1 MAAIKKELVTN
12 LVSAWQKQA
21 KSQGK
26 TLGGQEIMIKLLKRK
41 DKLGQNMQALVDSY
55 VDDGSQT
62 PLEDAARFFGLD
74 ASRAKGSRE
83 AGSVKTNPSVL
94 DTVKS
99 QAASAAMGLADAG
112 AGIVQGNKYVADK
125 INSGVNKVFG
135 TDLDTTAYDR
145 YNKEYKQ
152 ANEAVDGLRIAGG
165 RGGGDFVRGG
175 TEMAAT
181 LPAYLLGGGGATLPI
196 RAGQQGLVGAVIGG
210 ARYAENADKR
220 GKNVLGSAIGSA
232 VGQAGGEYVARGLGK
247 AGTKLVNAKRGN
259 LAPEYKEIDDLGRQF
274 DVPTTVGDINRGA
287 FTKRAEVA
295 LEQVPV
301 LGTGGIREAQNAAA
315 VRATNSSADGLKSK
329 MIAKDYEKLPQI
341 RAAAAAGD
349 RNAARV
355 LNIVETAGDDVGRT
369 LQASAEVRAFNESK
383 IASRLYDKVDD
394 AVRASGND
402 IVAPTKSVAALDE
415 AIEKQAAS
423 LAPDDVLTKELS
435 AISERINDPNISKSF
450 ANMRLLRSQLGDL
463 ADKYGSPVN
472 GNKAAAKVFG
482 DVRQAVDDDIAEFA
496 LNSGNQAIK
505 KAYKRADK
513 YYKDAMKR
521 SDKTIAS
528 AMKSNKPDEIY
539 NAFVKTGKGDRTNN
553 FYQALDGKGQ
563 AAIRYKM
570 AEEAISK
577 ATNPST
583 GNFSPAKFAGEFE
596 RMAEPFDKIFKGDDK
611 KQMDGLVKLMRHIE
625 RAGQYKENPPTGNRV
640 IPWLVA
646 GATAINPVTAVK
658 VGGLSLFARS
668 MLTTRA
674 GKNLLLAA
682 NKLPETQQ
690 AALDNILMNAA
701 KVAAANGAKSGQ
713 EVSNSVAGTKVSDG
727 NSKALTSF

>member
-1 MAAIKKELVTN
+1 MAAIKKELVVN
-12 LVSAWQKQA
+12 LIKAYEK
-21 KSQGK
+21 KGM
-26 TLGGQEIMIKLLKRK
+26 GGQQIMIKLLKRK

-135 TDLDTTAYDR
+135 TDLDTNAYDR

-152 ANEAVDGLRIAGG
+152 ANDAVDGLRIAGG
-165 RGGGDFVRGG
+165 RGGSDFVRGG

-210 ARYAENADKR
+210 ARYAEDADQR

-232 VGQAGGEYVARGLGK
+232 AGQAGGEYVARGLGK
-247 AGTKLVNAKRGN
+247 AGTKLINAKRGN
-259 LAPEYKEIDDLGRQF
+259 LAPEYREIDELGKQF
-274 DVPTTVGDINRGA
+274 DVRTSVGDIKGGGVIKN
-287 FTKRAEVA
+287 TETH
-295 LEQVPV
+295 LERIPIV
-301 LGTGGIREAQNAAA
+301 GMGKFRESQNAQAVAA
-315 VRATNSSADGLKSK
+315 TGKITGKLKRVMSDT
-329 MIAKDYEKLPQI
+329 DYKAIPAI
-341 RAAAAAGD
+341 RAAAQAGD

-369 LQASAEVRAFNESK
+369 LQASAEVRAFREGN
-383 IASRLYDKVDD
+383 IASKLYDKVDD
-394 AVRASGND
+394 AVKASGSD
-402 IVAPTKSVAALDE
+402 IVTPTKSTAALDE
-415 AIEKQAAS
+415 ALQKQAAS

-435 AISERINDPNISKSF
+435 AISERINDPDISKSF
-450 ANMRLLRSQLGDL
+450 ANMRLLRSQLSGL

-472 GNKAAAKVFG
+472 GNKAAAKIFG
-482 DVRQAVDDDIAEFA
+482 DVRQAVDDDIADFA

-513 YYKDAMKR
+513 FYKDAMKR
-521 SDKTIAS
+521 SDTAIAN
-528 AMKSNKPDEIY
+528 AMKNNKPDEIY
-539 NAFVKTGKGDRTNN
+539 KAFVKTGKGDRANN
-553 FYQALDGKGQ
+553 FYRALDPKGQ
-563 AAIRYKM
+563 AALRYQM
-570 AEEAISK
+570 ADEAINK
-577 ATNPST
+577 ATNEST
-583 GNFSPAKFAGEFE
+583 GSFSPANFAKEFE
-596 RMAEPFDKIFKGDDK
+596 QLSEPYSQIFKGDDK

-625 RAGQYKENPPTGNRV
+625 RAGQYKENPPTGLRLTDVAMVGGAMSN
-640 IPWLVA
+640 PTGTLQVA
-646 GATAINPVTAVK
+646 GIAAIAKT
-658 VGGLSLFARS
+658 L
-668 MLTTRA
+668 LTTRA

-690 AALDNILMNAA
+690 IALDNLLKNAA
-701 KVAAANGAKSGQ
+701 KVTAASGSKTGQ
-713 EVSNSVAGTKVSDG
+713 DALNKIAGKRVSNEDD
-727 NSKALTSF
+727 KALTSF

>member
-12 LVSAWQKQA
+12 LIKAYEKQ
-21 KSQGK
+21 GM
-26 TLGGQEIMIKLLKRK
+26 GGQQIMIKLLKRK
-41 DKLGQNMQALVDSY
+41 DQVGKNMQSLIDSY
-55 VDDGSQT
+55 VEDGSQT
-62 PLEDAARFFGLD
+62 PLEDAGRFFGINTG
-74 ASRAKGSRE
+74 RAKGSRE
-83 AGSVKTNPSVL
+83 VGEVNKNPSII

-99 QAASAAMGLADAG
+99 QAASAGMGLSDAA

-125 INSGVNKVFG
+125 VNSGVNKVFG
-135 TDLDTTAYDR
+135 TKLDTNALDR
-145 YNKEYKQ
+145 YNKEYEQ
-152 ANEAVDGLRIAGG
+152 ANAATDGLRTQAG
-165 RGGGDFVRGG
+165 RGGGDWIRGG
-175 TEMAAT
+175 TEIAAT
-181 LPAYLLGGGGATLPI
+181 LPAYLATGGGATLPI
-196 RAGQQGLVGAVIGG
+196 RAVQQGLVGAVIGG
-210 ARYAENADKR
+210 ARYAEDADQR

-232 VGQAGGEYVARGLGK
+232 VGQAGGEYVARGVGK
-247 AGTKLVNAKRGN
+247 AATKLINAKKGN
-259 LAPEYKEIDDLGRQF
+259 LAPAYKEIDDLGKQF

-287 FTKRAEVA
+287 FTKRAEVV

-301 LGTGGIREAQNAAA
+301 LGTGGVREAQNAAA
-315 VRATNSSADGLKSK
+315 VKATNSAADGLKSK
-329 MIAKDYEKLPQI
+329 MTAKGYEKLPQI

-383 IASRLYDKVDD
+383 IASRLYDKVDE
-394 AVRASGND
+394 AVSASGND
-402 IVAPTKSVAALDE
+402 IVTPTKSVAALDE
-415 AIEKQAAS
+415 SIQKQAAS

-463 ADKYGSPVN
+463 AEKYGSPVN
-472 GNKAAAKVFG
+472 GNKAAAKIFG
-482 DVRQAVDDDIAEFA
+482 DVRQAVDDDIADFA

-513 YYKDAMKR
+513 FYKDAMKR
-521 SDKTIAS
+521 SDTAIAN
-528 AMKSNKPDEIY
+528 AMKNNKPDEIY
-539 NAFVKTGKGDRTNN
+539 KAFVKTGKGDRANN

-563 AAIRYKM
+563 AAIRYQM

-583 GNFSPAKFAGEFE
+583 GNFSPAEFAREFE
-596 RMAEPFDKIFKGDDK
+596 RMSEPFDRVFKGDDK

-701 KVAAANGAKSGQ
+701 KVSAANGAKTGQ
-713 EVSNSVAGTKVSDG
+713 EVSNNVAGTKVSED

>member
-1 MAAIKKELVTN
+1 MAAIKKEMVTN
-12 LVSAWQKQA
+12 LVNAWQKQA

-62 PLEDAARFFGLD
+62 PLEDAAKFFGLN

-135 TDLDTTAYDR
+135 TDLDTNAYDR

-210 ARYAENADKR
+210 ARYAEDADQR
-220 GKNVLGSAIGSA
+220 GKNVLGTAIGSA

-247 AGTKLVNAKRGN
+247 AGTKLLNAKRGN
-259 LAPEYKEIDDLGRQF
+259 LAPEYKEIDDLGKQF
-274 DVPTTVGDINRGA
+274 DVRTSVGDINRGA
-287 FTKRAEVA
+287 FTGRAEVA

-301 LGTGGIREAQNAAA
+301 LGMGGFREAQNTQASAATKRVTGKLRQA
-315 VRATNSSADGLKSK
+315 MSDTDYKS
-329 MIAKDYEKLPQI
+329 LPTI
-341 RAAAAAGD
+341 RAAADAGD

-355 LNIVETAGDDVGRT
+355 LNIVETAGDDTGRV
-369 LQASAEVRAFNESK
+369 LQASAEVRAFREGK
-383 IASRLYDKVDD
+383 IASRLYDKVDE
-394 AVRASGND
+394 AVAASGND
-402 IVAPTKSVAALDE
+402 IVTPTKSTAALDD
-415 AIEKQAAS
+415 ALQKQAES
-423 LAPDDVLTKELS
+423 LAPDDVLQKELGDIS
-435 AISERINDPNISKSF
+435 ARINDPSISKSF
-450 ANMRLLRSQLGDL
+450 SNMRLLRSQLGDL

-472 GNKAAAKVFG
+472 GNKAASKVFA
-482 DVRQAVDDDIAEFA
+482 DVRQAVDDDIADFA

-505 KAYKRADK
+505 KAYQRADK
-513 YYKDAMKR
+513 FYKSAMQR
-521 SDKTIAS
+521 SDKAIAN
-528 AMKSNKPDEIY
+528 AMKNNKPDEIY
-539 NAFVKTGKGDRTNN
+539 SAFVKTGKGDRANN
-553 FYQALDGKGQ
+553 FYQALDQKGQ
-563 AAIRYKM
+563 AALRYQM
-570 AEEAISK
+570 ADEAINK
-577 ATNPST
+577 ATNEST

-596 RMAEPFDKIFKGDDK
+596 RMAEPYSNIFKGDDK
-611 KQMDGLVKLMRHIE
+611 KQMDGLVKLMRHVE

-646 GATAINPVTAVK
+646 GASTIDPTIAIRVIGMSA
-658 VGGLSLFARS
+658 FAKS

-682 NKLPETQQ
+682 NKLPEAQQ
-690 AALDNILMNAA
+690 AALDNLLKSAA
-701 KVAAANGAKSGQ
+701 KVSAAAGSKTADA
-713 EVSNSVAGTKVSDG
+713 VAGTKVSDNDKG
-727 NSKALTSF
+727 SLTSF

>member
-12 LVSAWQKQA
+12 LIKAYEKQ
-21 KSQGK
+21 GM
-26 TLGGQEIMIKLLKRK
+26 GGQQIMIKLLKRK
-41 DKLGQNMQALVDSY
+41 DSLGKNMQALVDSY

-62 PLEDAARFFGLD
+62 PLEDAGKFFGIN
-74 ASRAKGSRE
+74 AGRAKGSRE
-83 AGSVKTNPSVL
+83 IGEVNKNPSVK
-94 DTVKS
+94 DIVKS
-99 QAASAAMGLADAG
+99 QAASFGMGLSDAA

-125 INSGVNKVFG
+125 VNSGVNKVLG
-135 TDLDTTAYDR
+135 TKLDTTAYDR
-145 YNKEYKQ
+145 YNKEYEQ
-152 ANEAVDGLRIAGG
+152 ANSATDGLRTQAG
-165 RGGGDFVRGG
+165 RGGGDWIRGG
-175 TEMAAT
+175 TEIAAT
-181 LPAYLLGGGGATLPI
+181 LPPYLATGGATLPI
-196 RAGQQGLVGAVIGG
+196 RAAQQGLVGAVIGG
-210 ARYAENADKR
+210 ARYAENADQR

-232 VGQAGGEYVARGLGK
+232 AGQAGGELVARGLGK
-247 AGTKLVNAKRGN
+247 AGTKLINAKRGN
-259 LAPEYKEIDDLGRQF
+259 IKPEYKEIDDLGKRF

-301 LGTGGIREAQNAAA
+301 LGTGGVREGQNAAA
-315 VRATNSSADGLKSK
+315 VKATNSASDGLKSK

-383 IASRLYDKVDD
+383 IASRLYDKVDE
-394 AVRASGND
+394 AVSASGNN
-402 IVAPTKSVAALDE
+402 IVTPTKSVAALDE
-415 AIEKQAAS
+415 SIQKQAAS

-463 ADKYGSPVN
+463 AEKYGSPVN
-472 GNKAAAKVFG
+472 GNKAAAKIFG
-482 DVRQAVDDDIAEFA
+482 DVRQAVDDDIADFA

-513 YYKDAMKR
+513 FYKDAMKR
-521 SDKTIAS
+521 SDTAIAN
-528 AMKSNKPDEIY
+528 AMKNNKPDEIY
-539 NAFVKTGKGDRTNN
+539 KAFVKTGKGDRANN

-563 AAIRYKM
+563 AAIRYQM

-583 GNFSPAKFAGEFE
+583 RNFSPAEFARYFE
-596 RMAEPFDKIFKGDDK
+596 GMEEPFVKIFKGDDK

-640 IPWLVA
+640 IPWLMA

-674 GKNLLLAA
+674 GKNILLAA

-701 KVAAANGAKSGQ
+701 KVSAANGAKTGQ
-713 EVSNSVAGTKVSDG
+713 EVSNSVAGTKVSED

>member
-1 MAAIKKELVTN
+1 MAAIKKELVVN
-12 LVSAWQKQA
+12 LIKAYEK
-21 KSQGK
+21 KGM
-26 TLGGQEIMIKLLKRK
+26 GGQQIMIKLLKRK
-41 DKLGQNMQALVDSY
+41 DGLGKNMQALVDSY

-145 YNKEYKQ
+145 YNKEYAQ
-152 ANEAVDGLRIAGG
+152 ANDAVDGLRIAGG
-165 RGGGDFVRGG
+165 RGGSDLVRGG

-210 ARYAENADKR
+210 ARYAENADER

-259 LAPEYKEIDDLGRQF
+259 LAPEYREIDELGKQF
-274 DVPTTVGDINRGA
+274 DVRTSVGDIKGGGVIKN
-287 FTKRAEVA
+287 TETH
-295 LEQVPV
+295 LERIPIV
-301 LGTGGIREAQNAAA
+301 GMGKFRESQNAQAVAA
-315 VRATNSSADGLKSK
+315 TGKITGKLKRVMSDT
-329 MIAKDYEKLPQI
+329 DYKAIPAI
-341 RAAAAAGD
+341 RAAAQAGD
-349 RNAARV
+349 RNAARILDV
-355 LNIVETAGDDVGRT
+355 VHNAGDDTGRV
-369 LQASAEVRAFNESK
+369 LQASAEVRAFREGN
-383 IASRLYDKVDD
+383 IASKLYDKVDD
-394 AVRASGND
+394 AVKASGSD
-402 IVAPTKSVAALDE
+402 IVTPTKSTAALDE
-415 AIEKQAAS
+415 ALQKQAAS

-435 AISERINDPNISKSF
+435 AISERINDPDISKSF
-450 ANMRLLRSQLGDL
+450 ANMRLLRSQLGGL

-482 DVRQAVDDDIAEFA
+482 DVQQAVDDDIADFA
-496 LNSGNQAIK
+496 LNSGNAAIK
-505 KAYKRADK
+505 KAYQRADK
-513 YYKDAMKR
+513 FYKSAMKR
-521 SDKTIAS
+521 SDKAIAN
-528 AMKSNKPDEIY
+528 AMDSNKPDEIY
-539 NAFVKTGKGDRTNN
+539 KAFVKTGKGDRANN

-563 AAIRYKM
+563 AAIRYQM

-583 GNFSPAKFAGEFE
+583 GNFSPAEFAREFE
-596 RMAEPFDKIFKGDDK
+596 RMSEPFDRVFKGDDK

-625 RAGQYKENPPTGNRV
+625 RAGQYKENPPTGLRLTDVAMVGGAMSN
-640 IPWLVA
+640 PTGTLQVA
-646 GATAINPVTAVK
+646 GIAAIAKT
-658 VGGLSLFARS
+658 L
-668 MLTTRA
+668 LTTRA

-690 AALDNILMNAA
+690 IALDNLLKNAA
-701 KVAAANGAKSGQ
+701 KVTAASGSKTGQ
-713 EVSNSVAGTKVSDG
+713 DALNKIAGKRVSNEDD
-727 NSKALTSF
+727 KALTSF

>member
-12 LVSAWQKQA
+12 LVNAWQKQA

-145 YNKEYKQ
+145 YNKEYAQ
-152 ANEAVDGLRIAGG
+152 ANDAVDGLRIAGG

-181 LPAYLLGGGGATLPI
+181 LPAYLLSGSGATLPI

-210 ARYAENADKR
+210 ARYAENADER

-259 LAPEYKEIDDLGRQF
+259 LAPEYKEIDDLGKQF
-274 DVPTTVGDINRGA
+274 GVRTSVGDIRGGGVIKN
-287 FTKRAEVA
+287 TETH
-295 LEQVPV
+295 LERLPV
-301 LGTGGIREAQNAAA
+301 VGMGKFRSGQNEEAATATGKITGKLRRVMSE
-315 VRATNSSADGLKSK
+315 T
-329 MIAKDYEKLPQI
+329 DYKAMPSI

-355 LNIVETAGDDVGRT
+355 LNIAETAGDDTGRV
-369 LQASAEVRAFNESK
+369 LQASAEVRAFREGK
-383 IASRLYDKVDD
+383 IASRLYDKVDE
-394 AVRASGND
+394 AVAASGND
-402 IVAPTKSVAALDE
+402 IVTPTKSAAALDD
-415 AIEKQAAS
+415 ALQKQADS
-423 LAPDDVLTKELS
+423 LAPDDVLQRELS
-435 AISERINDPNISKSF
+435 DISARINDPNISKSF
-450 ANMRLLRSQLGDL
+450 SNMRLLRSQLGDL

-472 GNKAAAKVFG
+472 GNKAASRVFA
-482 DVRQAVDDDIAEFA
+482 DVKQAVDDDIADFA
-496 LNSGNQAIK
+496 LNSGNAGIK
-505 KAYKRADK
+505 KAYQRADKFYKNAMKRADK
-513 YYKDAMKR
+513 AIANAM
-521 SDKTIAS
+521 D
-528 AMKSNKPDEIY
+528 SNKPDEIY
-539 NAFVKTGKGDRTNN
+539 KAFVKTGKGDRANN
-553 FYQALDGKGQ
+553 FYQALDQKGQ
-563 AAIRYKM
+563 AALRYQM
-570 AEEAISK
+570 ADEAIGK
-577 ATNPST
+577 ATNEST
-583 GNFSPAKFAGEFE
+583 GNFSPANFAREFE
-596 RMAEPFDKIFKGDDK
+596 KMVEPYGRIFKGDDK

-625 RAGQYKENPPTGNRV
+625 RAGQYKENPPTGVR
-640 IPWLVA
+640 LTDVA
-646 GATAINPVTAVK
+646 IIGGAVTSLPLTLK
-658 VGGLSLFARS
+658 VGAAAAIAKTL
-668 MLTTRA
+668 LTTRA

-682 NKLPETQQ
+682 NKLPESQQ
-690 AALDNILMNAA
+690 AALDNILKAAA
-701 KVAAANGAKSGQ
+701 KISAAAGSKTADA
-713 EVSNSVAGTKVSDG
+713 VAGTKVSDE
-727 NSKALTSF
+727 NSASLTSF

>member
-12 LVSAWQKQA
+12 LVNAWQKQA

-41 DKLGQNMQALVDSY
+41 DKLGQNMQSLVDSY

-62 PLEDAARFFGLD
+62 PLEDAAKFFGLN

-125 INSGVNKVFG
+125 INSGVNKVLG
-135 TDLDTTAYDR
+135 TDLDTNAYDR
-145 YNKEYKQ
+145 YNKEYEQ
-152 ANEAVDGLRIAGG
+152 ANDAVDGLRIAGG

-181 LPAYLLGGGGATLPI
+181 LPAYLLGGSGATLPI
-196 RAGQQGLVGAVIGG
+196 RAGQQGLVGAVVGG
-210 ARYAENADKR
+210 ARYAEDADQR

-232 VGQAGGEYVARGLGK
+232 VGQAGGEYVARGVGK
-247 AGTKLVNAKRGN
+247 AATKLINAKKGN
-259 LAPEYKEIDDLGRQF
+259 LAPAYKEIDDLGKQF
-274 DVPTTVGDINRGA
+274 DVPTSVGDINRGA
-287 FTKRAEVA
+287 FTGRAEVA

-301 LGTGGIREAQNAAA
+301 LGMGGFREAQNKAA
-315 VRATNSSADGLKSK
+315 VKATSKTAGKLKQA
-329 MIAKDYEKLPQI
+329 MTNADYEKLPQI
-341 RAAAAAGD
+341 KAAAAAGD

-355 LNIVETAGDDVGRT
+355 INVVESAGDDTGRI
-369 LQASAEVRAFNESK
+369 LQASAEVRAFNESN

-394 AVRASGND
+394 LVKKSGDD
-402 IVAPTKSVAALDE
+402 IVTPTNTQARLTQALDE
-415 AIEKQAAS
+415 QAAS
-423 LAPDDVLTKELS
+423 LSPDDVILKELKDIQ
-435 AISERINDPNISKSF
+435 ANLLNDAKPKDF
-450 ANMRLLRSQLGDL
+450 GNMRQLRSRLGSLASELGVGGKGAASKAIGDL
-463 ADKYGSPVN
+463 RK
-472 GNKAAAKVFG
+472 
-482 DVRQAVDDDIAEFA
+482 AVDDDIAAFA
-496 LNSGNQAIK
+496 LNSGNPAIR
-505 KAYKRADK
+505 KAYQRADK
-513 YYKDAMKR
+513 FYREAMKR
-521 SDKTIAS
+521 SDKAIAN
-528 AMKSNKPDEIY
+528 AMKNNKPDEIY
-539 NAFVKTGKGDRTNN
+539 SAFVKTGKGDRASN

-563 AAIRYKM
+563 AAIRYQM
-570 AEEAISK
+570 AENAINK
-577 ATNPST
+577 ATNEST
-583 GNFSPAKFAGEFE
+583 GNFSPAKFAGELE
-596 RMAEPFDKIFKGDDK
+596 RLTEPYESIFKGQAK
-611 KQMDGLVKLMRHIE
+611 SEMDGLIKLTRHIE

-646 GATAINPVTAVK
+646 GATAIDPTTAIR
-658 VGGLSLFARS
+658 VGGLSVFAKA

-701 KVAAANGAKSGQ
+701 KVAAANGAKTGKD
-713 EVSNSVAGTKVSDG
+713 VMDSVASAKVSEEE
-727 NSKALTSF
+727 NKSLTSF

>member
-1 MAAIKKELVTN
+1 MGITKLDGQAGKDAKKMIKQLRDAGLSPT
-12 LVSAWQKQA
+12 
-21 KSQGK
+21 
-26 TLGGQEIMIKLLKRK
+26 QEI
-41 DKLGQNMQALVDSY
+41 GSY
-55 VDDGSQT
+55 
-62 PLEDAARFFGLD
+62 FGLSTKPVD
-74 ASRAKGSRE
+74 PKPKK
-83 AGSVKTNPSVL
+83 SVNKNPSIA

-99 QAASAAMGLADAG
+99 QVASVGMGLADAG

-135 TDLDTTAYDR
+135 TNLDTKSYDR
-145 YNKEYKQ
+145 YNKEYEE
-152 ANEAVDGLRIAGG
+152 ANKGLNDLRSQGG
-165 RGGGDFVRGG
+165 RSGGDWYRGG

-181 LPAYLLGGGGATLPI
+181 LPPYLLGGSGATLPI
-196 RAGQQGLVGAVIGG
+196 RAAKQGLVGAVVGG
-210 ARYAENADKR
+210 ARYAEDADQR
-220 GKNVLGSAIGSA
+220 GKNVLGSAIGSMA
-232 VGQAGGEYVARGLGK
+232 GQVGGEYVARGVGNT
-247 AGTKLVNAKRGN
+247 ATKLINAKKGN
-259 LAPEYKEIDDLGRQF
+259 LAPAYKEIDDLGKQF

-301 LGTGGIREAQNAAA
+301 LGTGGFREGQNAAA
-315 VRATNSSADGLKSK
+315 VKATNSASDGLKSK

-383 IASRLYDKVDD
+383 IASRLYDKVDE
-394 AVRASGND
+394 AVSASGND
-402 IVAPTKSVAALDE
+402 IVTPTKTTSVINDALD
-415 AIEKQAAS
+415 KQSAS
-423 LAPDDVLTKELS
+423 LAPDDDILRELS
-435 AISERINDPNISKSF
+435 KVMERVNDTGVEKSF

-463 ADKYGSPVN
+463 AEKYGAPIN
-472 GNKAAAKVFG
+472 GNKAASKVFA
-482 DVRQAVDDDIAEFA
+482 DARQAVDDDIADFA
-496 LNSGNQAIK
+496 INSGNTAIK
-505 KAYKRADK
+505 KAYQRADK
-513 YYKDAMKR
+513 FYKSAMQR
-521 SDKTIAS
+521 SDKAIAN
-528 AMKSNKPDEIY
+528 AMKNNKPDEIY
-539 NAFVKTGKGDRTNN
+539 NAFVKTGKGDRANN
-553 FYQALDGKGQ
+553 FYQALDQKGQ
-563 AAIRYKM
+563 AALRYQM
-570 AEEAISK
+570 ADEAIGK
-577 ATNPST
+577 ATNEST

-596 RMAEPFDKIFKGDDK
+596 RMAEPYGNIFKGDDK

-701 KVAAANGAKSGQ
+701 KVSAANGAKTGQ
-713 EVSNSVAGTKVSDG
+713 EVSNSVAGTKVSDD

>member
-12 LVSAWQKQA
+12 LVNAWQKQA

-62 PLEDAARFFGLD
+62 PLEDAAKFFGLN

-125 INSGVNKVFG
+125 INSGVNKVLG
-135 TDLDTTAYDR
+135 TDLDTNAYSR
-145 YNKEYKQ
+145 YNKEYEQ
-152 ANEAVDGLRIAGG
+152 ANDAVDGLRIAGG

-196 RAGQQGLVGAVIGG
+196 RAGQQGLVGAVVGG
-210 ARYAENADKR
+210 ARYAEDADQR

-232 VGQAGGEYVARGLGK
+232 VGQAGGEYVARGVGK
-247 AGTKLVNAKRGN
+247 AATKLINAKKGN
-259 LAPEYKEIDDLGRQF
+259 LAPAYKEIDDLGKQF

-301 LGTGGIREAQNAAA
+301 LGTGGFREGQNAAA
-315 VRATNSSADGLKSK
+315 VKAASKAKGGLKN
-329 MIAKDYEKLPQI
+329 AYADADYKWLPKI
-341 RAAAAAGD
+341 KEAADLGD

-355 LNIVETAGDDVGRT
+355 LKIVDSAGDDTGRV
-369 LQASAEVRAFNESK
+369 LQASAEVRAFHDSK
-383 IASRLYDKVDD
+383 IATGLYNKVDD
-394 AVRASGND
+394 AVRASGDD
-402 IVAPTKSVAALDE
+402 IVTPANTQSKLTQMLDE
-415 AIEKQAAS
+415 QAAS
-423 LAPDDVLTKELS
+423 LSPDDTIVRELTDIQSNLADVAKPK
-435 AISERINDPNISKSF
+435 NF
-450 ANMRLLRSQLGDL
+450 ANMRQLRSRLGNLASELGVGGKGAASKAIGDL
-463 ADKYGSPVN
+463 
-472 GNKAAAKVFG
+472 
-482 DVRQAVDDDIAEFA
+482 RQAVDDDIAAFA
-496 LNSGNQAIK
+496 LNSGNPAIK

-513 YYKDAMKR
+513 FYKGAVMR
-521 SDKTIAS
+521 RDKTIAG
-528 AMKSNKPDEIY
+528 AMDSNKPDEIY
-539 NAFVKTGKGDRTNN
+539 NTFVKTGKGDRANN

-563 AAIRYKM
+563 AALRYQM

-577 ATNPST
+577 ATNEST

-640 IPWLVA
+640 IPWLMA

-701 KVAAANGAKSGQ
+701 KVAAANGAKTGQ
-713 EVSNSVAGTKVSDG
+713 EVSNSVAGTKVSDD
-727 NSKALTSF
+727 NSKSLTSF